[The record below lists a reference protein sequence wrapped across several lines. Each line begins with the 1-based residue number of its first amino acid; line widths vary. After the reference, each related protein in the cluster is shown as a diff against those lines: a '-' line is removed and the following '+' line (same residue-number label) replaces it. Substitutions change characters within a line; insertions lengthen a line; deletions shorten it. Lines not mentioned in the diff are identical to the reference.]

1 MNRRDKQT
9 KLYKQANELFLAEKA
24 KEEGI
29 TALPSGVLY
38 RWLHRAT
45 PALGRESEFA
55 TPSSIVFVNYTGRL
69 IDGSVFDT
77 TEGQSLP
84 ACFVVRELIM
94 GWQIALTRMRQGD
107 RMEVYIPAEYGYGKR
122 GVEGI
127 PGYSTLVFELE
138 LVKLERR

>member
-1 MNRRDKQT
+1 MNRKDKKTQQ
-9 KLYKQANELFLAEKA
+9 YREANELFLQQKA
-24 KEEGI
+24 QEEGM
-29 TALPSGVLY
+29 TVLPSGVVY
-38 RWLHRAT
+38 RWLHRGQ
-45 PALGRESEFA
+45 GREFA
-55 TPSSIVFVNYTGRL
+55 TPASIVFVNYTGRL

-77 TEGQSLP
+77 TEGQPLP

-107 RMEVYIPAEYGYGKR
+107 KMEVYIPAQYGYGKR

>member
-1 MNRRDKQT
+1 MSRRNDRTQQ
-9 KLYKQANELFLAEKA
+9 YRAANELFLAEKA

-29 TALPSGVLY
+29 VALPSGVLY

-45 PALGRESEFA
+45 PAPGREAEFA
-55 TPSSIVFVNYTGRL
+55 TPASIVFVNYTGRL
-69 IDGSVFDT
+69 IDGSVFDS
-77 TEGQSLP
+77 TEDQPLP

-107 RMEVYIPAEYGYGKR
+107 KMEVFIPAQYGYGKR

-127 PGYSTLVFELE
+127 PGHSTLIFTLE
-138 LVKLERR
+138 LVKLEKR

>member
-1 MNRRDKQT
+1 MNRKDKQARQYRDANT
-9 KLYKQANELFLAEKA
+9 LYLSAKA
-24 KEEGI
+24 QEEGI

-38 RWLHRAT
+38 RWIHRAT
-45 PALGRESEFA
+45 PAPGRETEFA

-69 IDGSVFDT
+69 IDGTVFDS
-77 TEGQSLP
+77 TEGQPLP

-107 RMEVYIPAEYGYGKR
+107 KMEVYIPSEYGYGKR
-122 GVEGI
+122 GVDGI
-127 PGYSTLVFELE
+127 PGYSTLIFELE